1 MSITFGPVSPDR
13 LPEVAEL
20 FRRVKGLVSNP
31 ITRAASMQW
40 KAYAPHPW
48 FGQTRCRAVEKDGRI
63 AAFGCIAPLRFLS
76 DGQIVE
82 SHQIIDWIAGSEV
95 PGGGM
100 LVYRNCISEIGT
112 MVATTASEAAR
123 AILGRTPWF
132 RAAAPANYYR
142 RVFRFWNQA
151 HRDKKTPLRMG
162 RDLVLQTKQ
171 TPLPESKGW
180 MARRTSLS
188 RIWQPEEQCIAIQ
201 RSLGWFRYLI
211 ECPDAQVEAGVLERE
226 GHPRGHFLTARRGSR
241 IRILDLV
248 AEGTQQGPA
257 FSACLA
263 LVRNEGAS
271 EAQGCSSLP
280 FMQQVFESC
289 GMSKFREEP
298 VWIAD
303 PKSRLP
309 KQLTV
314 ETSFLTGDAFY
325 V

>member
-1 MSITFGPVSPDR
+1 MAITFGPVSPNR

-20 FRRVKGLVSNP
+20 FLRIKATAENP

-40 KAYAPHPW
+40 KAYARHPW
-48 FGQTRCRAVEKDGRI
+48 FAQPRCRAIEKDGRI
-63 AAFGCIAPLRFLS
+63 AAFGCIAPLRFLAE
-76 DGQIVE
+76 GQIVD

-100 LVYRNCISEIGT
+100 LVYRNCISEVGT

-123 AILGRTPWF
+123 AILARSPLF
-132 RAAAPANYYR
+132 RSAGPAIYYR
-142 RVFRFWNQA
+142 RVFRFWNPA

-162 RDLVLQTKQ
+162 RDLLLQSKQ
-171 TPLPESKGW
+171 TPLPDAKEW
-180 MARRTSLS
+180 VARRSSLS
-188 RIWQPEEQCIAIQ
+188 RVWQPEEQCIAIR
-201 RSLGWFRYLI
+201 RSLEWFRYLI
-211 ECPDAQVEAGVLERE
+211 ECPEAQVQEGVLERE
-226 GHPRGHFLTARRGSR
+226 GQPHGHFLTARRGSR
-241 IRILDLV
+241 IRIVDLV
-248 AEGTQQGPA
+248 AQGAEQEPA

-263 LVRNEGAS
+263 LLQSEGAS
-271 EAQGCSSLP
+271 EAQVSSSLP
-280 FMQQVFESC
+280 LRQQVFESC

-309 KQLTV
+309 KQLAV

>member
-1 MSITFGPVSPDR
+1 MSIIFGPVSPDR
-13 LPEVAEL
+13 LPEIAEL
-20 FRRVKGLVSNP
+20 FLRIKGPVNNP
-31 ITRAASMQW
+31 ITRAESMQW

-48 FGQTRCRAVEKDGRI
+48 FAQSRSRAVEKEGRI
-63 AAFGCIAPLRFLS
+63 AAFGCIAPLRFLAE
-76 DGQIVE
+76 GQIID

-100 LVYRNCISEIGT
+100 LLYRNCISEVGT

-123 AILGRTPWF
+123 AILGRTPSF

-142 RVFRFWNQA
+142 RVFRFWNPA

-162 RDLVLQTKQ
+162 RDLILQTKQ
-171 TPLPESKGW
+171 EPLPDPRGW
-180 MARRTSLS
+180 IARRTSLAHV
-188 RIWQPEEQCIAIQ
+188 WQREEKCVAIE
-201 RSLGWFRYLI
+201 RSLEWFRYLI
-211 ECPDAQVEAGVLERE
+211 DCPDAQVEAGVLERE
-226 GHPRGHFLTARRGSR
+226 GQPCGHFLTARRGSR
-241 IRILDLV
+241 IRIVDLV
-248 AEGTQQGPA
+248 AEGTEQASA

-263 LVRNEGAS
+263 LLQSKGAS
-271 EAQGCSSLP
+271 EAQACSSLP
-280 FMQQVFESC
+280 CVQQLFESC

-303 PKSRLP
+303 PKNRMP